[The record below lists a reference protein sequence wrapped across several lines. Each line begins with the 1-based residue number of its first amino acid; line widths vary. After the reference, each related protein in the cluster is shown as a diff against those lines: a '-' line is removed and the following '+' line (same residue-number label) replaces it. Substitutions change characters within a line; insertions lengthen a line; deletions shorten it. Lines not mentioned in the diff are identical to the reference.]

1 MEDSA
6 YNSLMLGVY
15 VFVFITAI
23 SLTIYLFS
31 STVSLSDNAFNY
43 GKVTTGDSIIETT
56 SAPKYNTVTG
66 SELLTY
72 YYNYISTDK
81 YSTPVDVPYD
91 FKNIQDIQINKTYT
105 LIYESA
111 NTGVKPV
118 ITVVEVASEQ
128 SADLGTP
135 IVVDKKPT
143 DPIITTFP
151 YISLKSLP
159 NSRVEVRAESQATY
173 SVLTNFIKSYYW
185 RIDYSPEDGRAD
197 FTTTT
202 LGQTSQLRNIDF
214 GSNIEF
220 RAGIN
225 TIYVTAQDN
234 LGNYSNTISR
244 IIEVGYNDPTI
255 SSLVESTNKVY
266 DYGTIAMESPTG
278 VALQFV
284 ANATSNNPGGYVQ
297 KFDWYVN
304 DVLVQSGASQRLNKN
319 FVPGAYTLA
328 LTVTDSIQGT
338 ATKGYSFTVLNIPAP
353 TLSCSNSSVISTQ
366 KVTMTNST
374 TNLTFN
380 ASLAAKYG
388 ITKYVWNVDG
398 TIYETAAADGINLN
412 YGVGPHTVDV
422 YGVNS
427 EGIVSQVKSFG
438 FTVENF
444 DREYAYTG
452 KYFTEPLQAGT
463 YLLEVWGA
471 SGGNDANGVGG
482 AGGYT
487 KGEIT
492 IKNGQSLYMYVGG
505 QGASNAAAASGGWN
519 GGGDAAGSSG
529 GGGGASDIRLVD
541 TTAEYQTF
549 YDINFG
555 NGSLHDDPSAQ
566 HFHGPYAKLKRGT
579 YQLDIYGTNL
589 NNIGEVWACTDVGA
603 IRYEIKDLVRTNTHI
618 SYYVIVP
625 NDKDLMELNVLQYN
639 PATKSTI
646 SITNISA
653 SRLEDK
659 IIVAGGGG
667 GAGYDFGNG
676 SIGGDGGGIVGG
688 LGKYST
694 TNSATQTSGGTSPVG
709 SGYLGQG
716 GNHTTDGGGGGG
728 GYYGGGAGSSGPG
741 GSYDNGGGGGSG
753 YKFRVANSLMQTGV
767 NNGNGKIKITYL
779 TSATPNSN
787 LVANFTLSNEY
798 FNGST
803 SYSKP
808 GEISN
813 NFTITFDATPTT
825 TTAMPTQ
832 GTYAY
837 YSAGVKTYNYVITDI
852 HGGSLPTAGMGISL
866 GTNGVVMIA
875 HSDNYYYTLLSY
887 PEAITAKHNYKVVV
901 NNKIPYLYIDD
912 VLVKTGVTPVNCTSL
927 ITRPS
932 VGVGGYGSYV
942 GYANNI
948 NFYNVAM

>member
-255 SSLVESTNKVY
+255 TSLVESTNKVY
-266 DYGTIAMESPTG
+266 DYGTVAMESPTG

-338 ATKGYSFTVLNIPAP
+338 ASKGYSFTVLNIPAP

-366 KVTMTNST
+366 NIAITNAT
-374 TNLTFN
+374 VNLTFD
-380 ASLAAKYG
+380 AALAAKYG

-398 TIYETAAADGINLN
+398 TSYETAPGAGINLN
-412 YGVGPHTVDV
+412 YAIGTHTVDV

-427 EGIVSQVKSFG
+427 EGIVSELKSFS
-438 FTVENF
+438 FTVKEDYIPF
-444 DREYAYTG
+444 EREYTTNGSYYTETLPAG
-452 KYFTEPLQAGT
+452 KYIIETL
-463 YLLEVWGA
+463 GA
-471 SGGNDANGVGG
+471 QGGNGSGGY
-482 AGGYT
+482 GGYA
-487 KGEIT
+487 KGQLNLT
-492 IKNGQSLYMYVGG
+492 SSTTLYIYVGSTAG
-505 QGASNAAAASGGWN
+505 YN
-519 GGGDAAGSSG
+519 GGGSSRLGYSSG
-529 GGGGASDIRLVD
+529 GGATDVRLVGGSWN
-541 TTAEYQTF
+541 TF
-549 YDINFG
+549 S
-555 NGSLHDDPSAQ
+555 SL
-566 HFHGPYAKLKRGT
+566 
-579 YQLDIYGTNL
+579 
-589 NNIGEVWACTDVGA
+589 V
-603 IRYEIKDLVRTNTHI
+603 
-618 SYYVIVP
+618 
-625 NDKDLMELNVLQYN
+625 
-639 PATKSTI
+639 
-646 SITNISA
+646 
-653 SRLEDK
+653 SR
-659 IIVAGGGG
+659 IIVAGGG
-667 GAGYDFGNG
+667 AGNG
-676 SIGGDGGGIVGG
+676 GNSTTCAGGSAGGTVGYTGGDGYGSPGSGG
-688 LGKYST
+688 
-694 TNSATQTSGGTSPVG
+694 TQTSGGLTPRAGTYGG
-709 SGYLGQG
+709 SDGSFGLG
-716 GNHTTDGGGGGG
+716 GNAETASNTSAGAGGG
-728 GYYGGGAGSSGPG
+728 GYYGGGGGSSDYPG
-741 GSYDNGGGGGSG
+741 WNDPDDSGGGGGSSFISG
-753 YKFRVANSLMQTGV
+753 YSGCNAVNISGVHTGQANHYSGLTFIDSSMIQGMNTGD
-767 NNGNGKIKITYL
+767 GKAKITR
-779 TSATPNSN
+779 
-787 LVANFTLSNEY
+787 V
-798 FNGST
+798 
-803 SYSKP
+803 
-808 GEISN
+808 
-813 NFTITFDATPTT
+813 
-825 TTAMPTQ
+825 
-832 GTYAY
+832 
-837 YSAGVKTYNYVITDI
+837 
-852 HGGSLPTAGMGISL
+852 
-866 GTNGVVMIA
+866 
-875 HSDNYYYTLLSY
+875 
-887 PEAITAKHNYKVVV
+887 
-901 NNKIPYLYIDD
+901 
-912 VLVKTGVTPVNCTSL
+912 
-927 ITRPS
+927 R
-932 VGVGGYGSYV
+932 
-942 GYANNI
+942 
-948 NFYNVAM
+948 